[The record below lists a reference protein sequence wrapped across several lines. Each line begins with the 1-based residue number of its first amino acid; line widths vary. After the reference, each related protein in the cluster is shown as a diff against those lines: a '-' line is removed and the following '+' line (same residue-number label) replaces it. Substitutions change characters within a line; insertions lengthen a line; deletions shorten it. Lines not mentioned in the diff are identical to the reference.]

1 VASIPGLGRARILQP
16 GYAIEYDHVD
26 PLALRP
32 TLETKRVAGL
42 FLAGQING
50 TTGYEEAAAQGLVA
64 GLNAARRAGGGEGVV
79 FDRAGSY
86 IGVMIDDL
94 VTRGVSEP
102 YRMFTSRAEYRLTLR
117 ADNAGARLTPRGI
130 DLGLV
135 GPVRAAHHRDRSAR
149 LDAARELARSLSLTP
164 TEAARHGLAL
174 NRDGIRRTA
183 YELLSHPE
191 VTIDRLAAIWPA
203 LGVLDRTT
211 AEALGTEALY
221 AVYLRRQDADIVA
234 FRRDEALPIPPDF
247 DYDGVRGFSAEIRQ
261 RLASVRPVTLGQ
273 AARIEGVTPT
283 AVTLLLAHLRRSAAA
298 S

>member
-1 VASIPGLGRARILQP
+1 
-16 GYAIEYDHVD
+16 
-26 PLALRP
+26 
-32 TLETKRVAGL
+32 
-42 FLAGQING
+42 
-50 TTGYEEAAAQGLVA
+50 
-64 GLNAARRAGGGEGVV
+64 
-79 FDRAGSY
+79 
-86 IGVMIDDL
+86 
-94 VTRGVSEP
+94 
-102 YRMFTSRAEYRLTLR
+102 
-117 ADNAGARLTPRGI
+117 
-130 DLGLV
+130 
-135 GPVRAAHHRDRSAR
+135 
-149 LDAARELARSLSLTP
+149 
-164 TEAARHGLAL
+164 
-174 NRDGIRRTA
+174 
-183 YELLSHPE
+183 